1 MPSVRHPLLTPML
14 SIPIGTSG
22 QSLVFSRSSLKQFEK
37 FRQTTSG
44 LPEAG
49 GQLFAKIAG
58 NQIRIQQATSPR
70 PSDER
75 GRMHFVPD
83 RFAEQADIAQM
94 HKNGLHYVGDWHTHP
109 DTFPV
114 PSITDIQSIRECVV
128 KSRHELNG
136 FIMVIVGTGPVP
148 QSLHISVHDGKVHSV
163 LKGSAPGSP
172 EQTRSF
178 RKRVFSK
185 LFKKS

>member
-1 MPSVRHPLLTPML
+1 MPRLRRPPLTPML
-14 SIPIGTSG
+14 SIPIDTSG
-22 QSLVFSRSSLKQFEK
+22 QSLVFSRSALKQFEN

-58 NQIRIQQATSPR
+58 NQIRVQQATSLR
-70 PSDER
+70 PSDKR

-83 RFAEQADIAQM
+83 RLAEQSDIARM
-94 HKNGLHYVGDWHTHP
+94 HMKGLHYVGDWHTHP
-109 DTFPV
+109 DAFPV
-114 PSITDIQSIRECVV
+114 PSFTDIQSIRECVL

-148 QSLHISVHDGKVHSV
+148 QSLHISVHDGRVHSV
-163 LKGSAPGSP
+163 LKASGAGGS
-172 EQTRSF
+172 EQKPTL
-178 RKRVFSK
+178 RKKVLSK